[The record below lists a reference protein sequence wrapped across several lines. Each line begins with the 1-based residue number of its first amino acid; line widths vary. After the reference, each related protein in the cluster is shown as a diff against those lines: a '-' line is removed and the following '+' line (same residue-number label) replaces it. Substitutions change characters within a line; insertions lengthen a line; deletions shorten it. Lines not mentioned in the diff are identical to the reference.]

1 MNTKQQPLALMLADR
16 LHHEQPMVLRIDA
29 EHAGEELLR
38 QHARITELES
48 QLAQRFD
55 AADMATAAAQGFRD
69 GVASVAH
76 QPITDTNTAS
86 GAADKVL
93 AYLDDLSDDAAAH
106 IFPSDLAKCMTS
118 ECVVEVVSV
127 RAGNPNERTVPL
139 FSREQVVA
147 ALASTQA
154 QPVAEPADT
163 VVLNA
168 AMRAIQ
174 QAIELIGAPTDERMR
189 AVRRVLRG
197 AVIVAEDAGKV
208 APLPGMAYAA
218 LPEPLEIDWP
228 ELHSQALGCGVEDR
242 DLHNRYECA
251 EYGWQDGADKC
262 AERVPEQIFD
272 ADQMHAFADATC
284 ALRPS
289 NGQAPAQ
296 PDPAY
301 SEACNL
307 ATALFK
313 KHFAHLPDYASGQV
327 VWGLFDST
335 EGVILQI
342 DNMVSGL
349 VQPPTTSPQ
358 ADSVQEDAARYRWL
372 RDQAHPDSEDS
383 GIAVS
388 ESDFNDWGNKFTR
401 YYSGEELDAAID
413 AARKQGASH
422 D

>member
-1 MNTKQQPLALMLADR
+1 MTTTRTP
-16 LHHEQPMVLRIDA
+16 
-29 EHAGEELLR
+29 
-38 QHARITELES
+38 
-48 QLAQRFD
+48 
-55 AADMATAAAQGFRD
+55 
-69 GVASVAH
+69 
-76 QPITDTNTAS
+76 AS

-147 ALASTQA
+147 ALASTPA

-197 AVIVAEDAGKV
+197 AVIVAEDDGKV
-208 APLPGMAYAA
+208 APLPSAAYAA
-218 LPEPLEIDWP
+218 LPEYGINTAS
-228 ELHSQALGCGVEDR
+228 HAHFRVLG
-242 DLHNRYECA
+242 
-251 EYGWQDGADKC
+251 
-262 AERVPEQIFD
+262 FT
-272 ADQMHAFADATC
+272 ADQMRAFADATH
-284 ALRPS
+284 ALRAS
-289 NGQAPAQ
+289 HGQAPAQ

-342 DNMVSGL
+342 DNMVAGL

-358 ADSVQEDAARYRWL
+358 ADSQPAPFEVADAMADSQYLAGVSAGWNAANADDPNAALQKLHESRAGYLKPL
-372 RDQAHPDSEDS
+372 RAVLAKWGTPAPVGAEPVALLVRKNSWRDGQWEAAPPNSPSYGLAWAHQRVYVYTTPQPTQAQAGAVPLTDDPDC
-383 GIAVS
+383 GG
-388 ESDFNDWGNKFTR
+388 ESCDCRSYCK
-401 YYSGEELDAAID
+401 
-413 AARKQGASH
+413 RKGGQHGAESST
-422 D
+422 